1 MGIRTLPGSPRI
13 YLSGPMTGY
22 PSHNFPA
29 FAEAA
34 ARLREAGFSVI
45 SPAEKDLQTGF
56 DPDDPE
62 QAATFDL
69 RAALEWDVA
78 AVLDSDGVVV
88 LDGWED
94 SSGAMI
100 EVLTAASMG
109 LPVLTLAEALE
120 PLRRTYPA
128 AV

>member
-1 MGIRTLPGSPRI
+1 MSVRALPGQPRV

-29 FAEAA
+29 FEDGAR
-34 ARLREAGFSVI
+34 RLRAAGFAVV
-45 SPAEKDLQTGF
+45 SPAEKDLQIGF

-62 QAATFDL
+62 AVASFDL

-100 EVLTAASMG
+100 EVLAAVGMG

-120 PLRRTYPA
+120 PLQRTYPH